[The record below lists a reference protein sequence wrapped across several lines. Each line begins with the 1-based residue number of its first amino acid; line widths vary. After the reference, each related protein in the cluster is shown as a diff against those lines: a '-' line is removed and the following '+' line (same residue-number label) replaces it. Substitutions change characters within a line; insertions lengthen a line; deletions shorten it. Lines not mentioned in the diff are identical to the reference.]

1 MDNTSDFFN
10 AINKGNLT
18 GVNSLLAEDAR
29 LASARNE
36 KGISAILIALYQQQ
50 HDIAKRLLSK
60 KPELDIFDASATGRI
75 DRITELLKNDSS
87 LSNAAASD
95 GARPLHL
102 ACFFAQTEAAELL
115 VKRGADINIAVAAFG
130 GVYPLHSAAAS
141 RSTDII
147 RILLEAGADP
157 NTTQNG
163 GWTALHAA
171 AKHGDV
177 AIATLLL
184 EHSADQSIETSD
196 GTTAQQM
203 LSDDSPQAIRDLLN
217 AGAAK

>member
-1 MDNTSDFFN
+1 MDNTSDLFE
-10 AINKGNLT
+10 AISKGDLPA
-18 GVNSLLAEDAR
+18 VDSLLVENPR
-29 LASARNE
+29 LASVRNE
-36 KGISAILIALYQQQ
+36 NGISTVLIALYQQQ
-50 HDIAKRLLSK
+50 PAIADRLLAE

-75 DRITELLKNDSS
+75 NRITELLKNDSS

-115 VKRGADINIAVAAFG
+115 VKRGADINIAVEAFG

-147 RILLEAGADP
+147 RILLEARADP

-184 EHSADQSIETSD
+184 EYGADQNIKTSD
-196 GTTAQQM
+196 GTTAHQM
-203 LSDDSPQAIRDLLN
+203 LSDDSPEAIRDLLN
-217 AGAAK
+217 AGAT